1 MLTREVPFGKLSIKA
16 YFPKAFY
23 KHVNYLLLIIG
34 LLWVPTTFLKKL
46 TAMEQLITTKSY
58 IVIFMKSGMSCN
70 MSESNSPQFPF
81 VWPWR
86 ILFSGSHTT

>member
-1 MLTREVPFGKLSIKA
+1 MLTRVVPFGKLSIKA

-23 KHVNYLLLIIG
+23 KHENYLPLIIG
-34 LLWVPTTFLKKL
+34 LLWVPTTLFKKL

-70 MSESNSPQFPF
+70 MSKSNSPLFPF
-81 VWPWR
+81 VWPWH
-86 ILFSGSHTT
+86 ILL